1 MVGFRIMPAN
11 PPVHP
16 NESRARRAA
25 ASAMKPVPMTGTW
38 AQITSDGTQSKVT
51 VYRITVQGKQAQL
64 EKPGKD
70 GKGWEKSYTLSFD
83 ALGKSMYLV
92 QAQSPGSANPNYVVM
107 QVAPKAREL
116 QLVNPACTEAQAKDW
131 EATRSGSDAVEEL
144 APRGRRRRFGRRGQR
159 AGSVSGGVHD
169 GFRGRRG
176 RPGRGG
182 RAASP
187 RAGRRDRPQAR
198 TTLTAHFL

>member
-1 MVGFRIMPAN
+1 MILRTAASLSLALLLTACWGSSAPLMP
-11 PPVHP
+11 
-16 NESRARRAA
+16 

-131 EATRSGSDAVEEL
+131 EATRSGSDCNWGDYKTLRSAALDV
-144 APRGRRRRFGRRGQR
+144 A
-159 AGSVSGGVHD
+159 
-169 GFRGRRG
+169 
-176 RPGRGG
+176 
-182 RAASP
+182 RAALEQPAPGLEVSSIETYVK
-187 RAGRRDRPQAR
+187 QN
-198 TTLTAHFL
+198 